1 MANPIQKILTA
12 LFFIIILSS
21 AVRAQQSKD
30 SVMARLTALTDDFTG
45 KIKAMGYTPRLK
57 IPEIVL
63 DNPRSFGN
71 YDDDK
76 NILHTCD
83 WQTLPAD
90 GCAVF
95 ENFAKNIGNGMTGE
109 KFFRVS
115 VYQWI
120 FIHELSHWWRLCRHQ
135 TADPYENEKGANR
148 IASAYWNDRDPA
160 FYKFMLSVFQGVVG
174 HSPSPV
180 PAGQAKEK
188 YLDDNYQ
195 KLPGGAAYTWYQSIM
210 IVEVSKEKP
219 FETFKQAIERAG
231 KPL

>member
-1 MANPIQKILTA
+1 MANPIQKILTT
-12 LFFIIILSS
+12 LFLIIILSS

-30 SVMARLTALTDDFTG
+30 SVMARLTALTGDFTG

-71 YDDDK
+71 YDDEK
-76 NILHTCD
+76 NILHTCY
-83 WQTLPAD
+83 WPTLPSE
-90 GCAVF
+90 GRAVF
-95 ENFAKNIGNGMTGE
+95 ENFAKNMGNGMTGE
-109 KFFRVS
+109 KFFRLS

-120 FIHELSHWWRLCRHQ
+120 FIHELSHWWQSCQHQ

-148 IASAYWNDRDPA
+148 IASAYWNDKDPA
-160 FYKFMLSVFQGVVG
+160 FYKFMLSVFQGVVD
-174 HSPSPV
+174 HMPSPV
-180 PAGQAKEK
+180 PAGQPKEK

-210 IVEVSKEKP
+210 IVEVSKENP
-219 FETFKQAIERAG
+219 FETFKQAVERAG